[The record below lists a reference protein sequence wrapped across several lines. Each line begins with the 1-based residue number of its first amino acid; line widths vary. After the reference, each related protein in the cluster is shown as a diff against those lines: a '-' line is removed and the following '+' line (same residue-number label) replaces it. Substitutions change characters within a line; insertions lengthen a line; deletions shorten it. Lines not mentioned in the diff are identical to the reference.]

1 MQLYDLIIIGAGPA
15 GMTAAVYAARK
26 RLNFMV
32 IANDVGG
39 QPLWNSAVENYLGY
53 SYISGVELVKKFE
66 EHIKKYK
73 TDIKMEK
80 VTSIEKTGKAIRVK
94 TEKSSYESKT
104 VIIASGKKPRQ
115 LNVPGEKEFFGK
127 GVTYCATCDA
137 PLFTGNDVAVIGG
150 GNSALDACIQLTKIA
165 NKIYLID
172 IEKKL
177 RADIVLVEKIEN
189 AVIVFNSTKVL
200 EITGNKFVSG
210 VIIEKEN
217 KHETLAAQ
225 GVFIEIGMVPN
236 SDFADIVKKNEM
248 NEILISKKNETSVP
262 GIFAAGDVT
271 DVPGK
276 QIIVAAGEGAKA
288 ALAAA
293 EYISRN

>member
-1 MQLYDLIIIGAGPA
+1 M
-15 GMTAAVYAARK
+15 
-26 RLNFMV
+26 
-32 IANDVGG
+32 
-39 QPLWNSAVENYLGY
+39 
-53 SYISGVELVKKFE
+53 
-66 EHIKKYK
+66 
-73 TDIKMEK
+73 
-80 VTSIEKTGKAIRVK
+80 
-94 TEKSSYESKT
+94 
-104 VIIASGKKPRQ
+104 
-115 LNVPGEKEFFGK
+115 PGEKEFAGR

-177 RADIVLVEKIEN
+177 RADPILVEKIKN

-200 EITGNKFVSG
+200 EIAGNKFVSG

-217 KHETLAAQ
+217 NQETLAVQ
-225 GVFIEIGMVPN
+225 GVFIEIGMTPN
-236 SDFADIVKKNEM
+236 ADFAGIVKKNEM
-248 NEILISKKNETSVP
+248 NEIIISKKNETNVP

-293 EYISRN
+293 EYIQRN